1 MEARSKPAGTT
12 EGGRF
17 TELAEAVRRA
27 CLEAAQRAHED
38 AGLRGLC
45 MAGRWEAAV
54 GAVLALDLRAVIE
67 GARRGS

>member
-1 MEARSKPAGTT
+1 MM
-12 EGGRF
+12 
-17 TELAEAVRRA
+17 ELAEAVRRA

-45 MAGRWEAAV
+45 GEGRWEAAV
-54 GAVLALDLRAVIE
+54 GAVLALDLQAVIE